1 MSEPTP
7 TAGQGRLAGPVR
19 AQATATHF
27 SWPELVAVTDL
38 ASACRAIEEILEQGE
53 GPRGEWR
60 TAHFGQF
67 VAILEEYQQARE
79 ANPGFDPVRPVVVAN
94 VRRCP
99 HDSSVPLIS
108 DPVTAGCTDLFNVA
122 YEILLQALERY
133 FAHTE
138 ETDAQLAALADLT
151 IALMFQVIKPLGEL
165 ITTLPAGPDHH
176 AVALA
181 DAAQRLVASVLR
193 PLADLAVRAPNTGE
207 DPVLAIPAGGPAH
220 ERLRAIAEPATRLR
234 SSPGAAPEP
243 IEATAALQDLVVR
256 LAPDETTAAA
266 RVHELGSIQAGLAT
280 GIQSMTDGP
289 YLITNAETVT
299 DHLGVPIPVRP
310 SMALCRC
317 GESASKPF
325 CDGRHATI
333 GFSGAKDPSRV
344 PDRRDSDPGV
354 GVTVLDNRGI
364 CAHSGFC
371 TDRLSTVFHAGSE
384 PFVTPSGGRAD
395 EIIAAVRA
403 CPSGAL
409 SYAID
414 GREAREQVDVPRM
427 AAIEVSKDGPYRVTG
442 AVALTDGD
450 GRAEPRPAGSSAE
463 HHNLCRCGHSQNKPF
478 CSGMHWYVNFAD
490 PAPAEEPTLFEWA
503 GGLPALARMT
513 RIFYQKYVP
522 ADPLLSPLFA
532 QMSPDHPDRVAAWL
546 AEVFGGPAL
555 YSQAYGGYS
564 RMIPQHLG
572 KCLTGSQRARWVA
585 LLGQSAADAGLPADP
600 EFQAAFASYLEWG
613 SRLAVE
619 NSPTRSRPPATMP
632 MPHWWW
638 VCNATPGSRISALDQ
653 QAEPSEEPLVL
664 PGPGAAVSFA
674 APVKP
679 LFRARDRQSMR
690 FAFDLWSYP
699 DVVKHA
705 DAILD
710 QVRAGSMPCDS
721 AWPAEHTEVFAR
733 WIDGGKNA

>member
-67 VAILEEYQQARE
+67 VALLEEYQQARE

-94 VRRCP
+94 VRPCP

-207 DPVLAIPAGGPAH
+207 GPVLAIPAGGPAH
-220 ERLRAIAEPATRLR
+220 ERL
-234 SSPGAAPEP
+234 
-243 IEATAALQDLVVR
+243 
-256 LAPDETTAAA
+256 
-266 RVHELGSIQAGLAT
+266 
-280 GIQSMTDGP
+280 
-289 YLITNAETVT
+289 
-299 DHLGVPIPVRP
+299 
-310 SMALCRC
+310 
-317 GESASKPF
+317 
-325 CDGRHATI
+325 
-333 GFSGAKDPSRV
+333 
-344 PDRRDSDPGV
+344 
-354 GVTVLDNRGI
+354 
-364 CAHSGFC
+364 
-371 TDRLSTVFHAGSE
+371 
-384 PFVTPSGGRAD
+384 
-395 EIIAAVRA
+395 
-403 CPSGAL
+403 
-409 SYAID
+409 
-414 GREAREQVDVPRM
+414 
-427 AAIEVSKDGPYRVTG
+427 
-442 AVALTDGD
+442 
-450 GRAEPRPAGSSAE
+450 
-463 HHNLCRCGHSQNKPF
+463 
-478 CSGMHWYVNFAD
+478 
-490 PAPAEEPTLFEWA
+490 
-503 GGLPALARMT
+503 
-513 RIFYQKYVP
+513 
-522 ADPLLSPLFA
+522 
-532 QMSPDHPDRVAAWL
+532 DRVAAWL

-564 RMIPQHLG
+564 RMISQHLG
-572 KCLTGSQRARWVA
+572 KCLSGSQRARWVA
-585 LLGQSAADAGLPADP
+585 LLSQSAADAGLPADP

-613 SRLAVE
+613 SRLTVE
-619 NSPTRSRPPATMP
+619 NYQTLSRPPATMP

-653 QAEPSEEPLVL
+653 QAEPSEESLVL

-674 APVKP
+674 AHVKP